1 MSGTQVWRHAR
12 LGMRP
17 VSGLRVTAPPCGAS
31 VRPSV
36 LMVWTVLIPVV
47 WDPLVWQAV
56 SLIGGSPALLTE
68 RTTSF
73 LSSLGFLGCAG
84 GGEAEGAVEGPELT
98 LGVVSGWGGVCL
110 EGAQGH
116 LSSTCSAGPPRC
128 PPDPGGPSLA
138 TRSHSAV
145 QPPEGGRAVNILTSA
160 CSAQTRLRSG
170 CFWQCSGLVQGGGQ
184 SDACGEVP

>member
-98 LGVVSGWGGVCL
+98 LGVVSGWGGCAWRGHKAICQARVQQGRL
-110 EGAQGH
+110 GVRQTPGAPPSPPTATVR
-116 LSSTCSAGPPRC
+116 SSLQKV
-128 PPDPGGPSLA
+128 GGL
-138 TRSHSAV
+138 
-145 QPPEGGRAVNILTSA
+145 
-160 CSAQTRLRSG
+160 
-170 CFWQCSGLVQGGGQ
+170 
-184 SDACGEVP
+184 